1 MISKKLVYNAA
12 ISAQLPSLAS
22 HSLKQSFHH
31 CPINVP
37 RKSQFRDGI
46 MNAAFVTIINNSIS
60 IYKSKPKFFISLKL
74 LYLQENAR
82 NKMS

>member
-1 MISKKLVYNAA
+1 MICALTYQLYTIQKSYRSQMISKKLVYNAA

-46 MNAAFVTIINNSIS
+46 MNAAFVTIIT
-60 IYKSKPKFFISLKL
+60 
-74 LYLQENAR
+74 
-82 NKMS
+82 